1 MRTERFRR
9 ILEAAGSADPKWFAS
24 EKQHMEKRERRFVGF
39 IKPSNRRSFCVF
51 WTKHIRISESSYTIG
66 DEGRLVI
73 PATDLAEMGLS
84 PGQNVFVAY
93 IADDD
98 LANQYSEFTVSSVSL
113 SEMDCSQ
120 RIAVPQ
126 PLLEEAGIDP
136 DGEVQVICVEGAIII
151 AEDSALNEDELS
163 EVVDRLR
170 AANDRAQQFANE
182 PDITEGGSFHDG
194 Y

>member
-1 MRTERFRR
+1 M
-9 ILEAAGSADPKWFAS
+9 
-24 EKQHMEKRERRFVGF
+24 
-39 IKPSNRRSFCVF
+39 
-51 WTKHIRISESSYTIG
+51 
-66 DEGRLVI
+66 I
-73 PATDLAEMGLS
+73 PAADLAEMGLS

-98 LANQYSEFTVSSVSL
+98 FANQYSEFTVSSVSL

-136 DGEVQVICVEGAIII
+136 DGEVQVICAEGAIII
-151 AEDSALNEDELS
+151 AEDSTLNEDELS

-170 AANDRAQQFANE
+170 AANDLAQQFANE
-182 PDITEGGSFHDG
+182 PDVTGGGTFHG
-194 Y
+194 SY

>member
-1 MRTERFRR
+1 
-9 ILEAAGSADPKWFAS
+9 
-24 EKQHMEKRERRFVGF
+24 
-39 IKPSNRRSFCVF
+39 
-51 WTKHIRISESSYTIG
+51 
-66 DEGRLVI
+66 
-73 PATDLAEMGLS
+73 MGLL

-136 DGEVQVICVEGAIII
+136 DGEVQVICIEGAIII
-151 AEDSALNEDELS
+151 AEDSTLNEDELS

-170 AANDRAQQFANE
+170 AANDLAQQFANE
-182 PDITEGGSFHDG
+182 PDTTEGGTFHG
-194 Y
+194 SY

>member
-1 MRTERFRR
+1 M
-9 ILEAAGSADPKWFAS
+9 
-24 EKQHMEKRERRFVGF
+24 
-39 IKPSNRRSFCVF
+39 
-51 WTKHIRISESSYTIG
+51 
-66 DEGRLVI
+66 I
-73 PATDLAEMGLS
+73 PASDLAEMGLS

-98 LANQYSEFTVSSVSL
+98 LANQYSEFMVSSVSL

>member
-1 MRTERFRR
+1 M
-9 ILEAAGSADPKWFAS
+9 
-24 EKQHMEKRERRFVGF
+24 
-39 IKPSNRRSFCVF
+39 
-51 WTKHIRISESSYTIG
+51 
-66 DEGRLVI
+66 I
-73 PATDLAEMGLS
+73 PAADLTEMGLS

-98 LANQYSEFTVSSVSL
+98 FANQYSEFTVSSVSL

-136 DGEVQVICVEGAIII
+136 DGEVQVICAEGAIII
-151 AEDSALNEDELS
+151 AEDSTLNEDELS

>member
-1 MRTERFRR
+1 M
-9 ILEAAGSADPKWFAS
+9 
-24 EKQHMEKRERRFVGF
+24 
-39 IKPSNRRSFCVF
+39 
-51 WTKHIRISESSYTIG
+51 
-66 DEGRLVI
+66 I

-151 AEDSALNEDELS
+151 AEDSALTEDELS

>member
-1 MRTERFRR
+1 MRTECFRQ
-9 ILEAAGSADPKWFAS
+9 ILENSRKIDPKRFAS
-24 EKQHMEKRERRFVGF
+24 ENGIQKVRASVCWFHKTIE
-39 IKPSNRRSFCVF
+39 SALFCVF

-66 DEGRLVI
+66 DDGRLVI
-73 PATDLAEMGLS
+73 PATELAEMGLS